1 MKLIDGLISLMNSNQ
16 SGPINI
22 GNPKEFTIND
32 LAKLI
37 INKINPKL
45 RITYF
50 DLPQD
55 DPLQR
60 KPVIDLERKNLN
72 WDPRVELSEGLD
84 LTIEYFKR
92 NFKL

>member
-1 MKLIDGLISLMNSNQ
+1 MNSNQ

-50 DLPQD
+50 DLPQV

-84 LTIEYFKR
+84 LTIEYLKKF
-92 NFKL
+92 

>member
-1 MKLIDGLISLMNSNQ
+1 MNSNQ

-50 DLPQD
+50 DLPQV

-60 KPVIDLERKNLN
+60 KPVIEKARSILGWHPKVNLE
-72 WDPRVELSEGLD
+72 EGLEN
-84 LTIEYFKR
+84 TINYFK
-92 NFKL
+92 KCV